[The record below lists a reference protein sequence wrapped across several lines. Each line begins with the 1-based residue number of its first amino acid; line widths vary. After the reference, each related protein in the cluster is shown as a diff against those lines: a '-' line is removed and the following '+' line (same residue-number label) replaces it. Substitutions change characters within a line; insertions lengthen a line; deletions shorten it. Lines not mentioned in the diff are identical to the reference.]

1 MLSLCNAEVLCT
13 GAALTLDAA
22 RRAEA
27 AAQEAAASICALALR
42 RSCFLGPFLGLFLGP
57 FLGPSF
63 SAPFSPPLSEKNKS
77 ALPELTDINAQ
88 DAGGGEAGSS
98 STEAPRTS
106 AKLAATQDQ
115 TRHRRAIIEIR
126 RTASW
131 MARRVSSGSVVT
143 CRNDPDLQ
151 QKSKPVS
158 VWSTRRSVT
167 KPPSIPEVPKAGL
180 SESARS
186 PMRRPDSTG
195 CVVATRGE

>member
-1 MLSLCNAEVLCT
+1 MAGCHSRSCQYQCTTVPRRSRRTRRGGGVVATVLSLCNAEVLCT

-63 SAPFSPPLSEKNKS
+63 SAPFSPPLSENNKS

-106 AKLAATQDQ
+106 AKEPNWQ
-115 TRHRRAIIEIR
+115 RHKR
-126 RTASW
+126 
-131 MARRVSSGSVVT
+131 
-143 CRNDPDLQ
+143 PD
-151 QKSKPVS
+151 
-158 VWSTRRSVT
+158 
-167 KPPSIPEVPKAGL
+167 PPSTGNHRN
-180 SESARS
+180 SAHS
-186 PMRRPDSTG
+186 LVD
-195 CVVATRGE
+195 GEEGQLWECRDVS